1 MKRHILIPSVAL
13 LLAAFLWGCQ
23 EQASSPVG
31 PEGLGIILLNQTG
44 VHFDGSVYELVGPP
58 LDWKSAKKAARRM
71 VAPGCR
77 SAHLATITSAE
88 EQAVVTVLME
98 NREEGANAW
107 LGGFQPRGELSTD
120 QGWRWSTGP
129 RWVYTNWANQE
140 PNDGEFGGHPPIPGS
155 EQHLETLA
163 GDGAWNDAPG
173 SELKDF
179 VVESEHCN

>member
-1 MKRHILIPSVAL
+1 MKKHILIPSLAL

-31 PEGLGIILLNQTG
+31 PEGQGIILLPNTG
-44 VHFDGSVYELVGPP
+44 GPFDGSVYELVDTP
-58 LDWKSAKKAARRM
+58 LDWKSATKAARRM
-71 VAPGCR
+71 VASGCKI
-77 SAHLATITSAE
+77 AHLATITSAE
-88 EQAVVTVLME
+88 EQAVVSGLMVGSE
-98 NREEGANAW
+98 SNAW

-129 RWVYTNWANQE
+129 RWVYTHWDPSE
-140 PNDGEFGGHPPIPGS
+140 PNDDAGPGS
-155 EQHLETLA
+155 EQHLEALPRVDA
-163 GDGAWNDAPG
+163 NGKWDAPWNDAPG